1 MRTASIS
8 IDGVEIAR
16 ASIRDDVAEDQL
28 AITVLKAI
36 RDVPAPRKTRADKG
50 KRKPQLLPPA
60 ANPQP
65 NAA

>member
-1 MRTASIS
+1 MRRASIS
-8 IDGVEIAR
+8 IDGEEIVNA
-16 ASIRDDVAEDQL
+16 AIRDDVSPDQL

-50 KRKPQLLPPA
+50 RRKPQLLPPA